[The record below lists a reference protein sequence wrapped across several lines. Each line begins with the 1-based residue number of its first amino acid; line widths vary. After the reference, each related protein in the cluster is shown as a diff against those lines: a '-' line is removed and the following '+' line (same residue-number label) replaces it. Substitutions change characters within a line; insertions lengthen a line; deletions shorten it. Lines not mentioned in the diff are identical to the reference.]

1 MGHHDTIGRLKDSVK
16 NKRGRFVTACP
27 PHRLAISSRHIVSRY
42 FSRGSGAI
50 RGMRRFP
57 FSTQLH
63 EGKCVMWER
72 IKAAPV
78 ITGAVFAIIGI
89 ILAVGGAQLVQL
101 GYPRYYLLAGTRLIA
116 SGLLFALGRRDGRA
130 GERRVG
136 EGGSDVCAAEL
147 RDISRGAA
155 ERSAGCD
162 VFPFRHNCTRGSA
175 SCGNGS
181 RRRR

>member
-63 EGKCVMWER
+63 EGQCVMWER
-72 IKAAPV
+72 FTEAPV
-78 ITGAVFAIIGI
+78 ITCAVFAIIRLL
-89 ILAVGGAQLVQL
+89 LAVGGAQLVPL
-101 GYPRYYLLAGTRLIA
+101 GYHLYYLLAGLWLIA
-116 SGLLFALGRRDGRA
+116 TGVLFALCGPP
-130 GERRVG
+130 
-136 EGGSDVCAAEL
+136 C
-147 RDISRGAA
+147 
-155 ERSAGCD
+155 
-162 VFPFRHNCTRGSA
+162 
-175 SCGNGS
+175 SC
-181 RRRR
+181 

>member
-57 FSTQLH
+57 FSPQLH

-78 ITGAVFAIIGI
+78 ITRAVFALIRI
-89 ILAVGGAQLVQL
+89 ILAVGGAPRGPL
-101 GYPRYYLLAGTRLIA
+101 GFTFHLLLACPG
-116 SGLLFALGRRDGRA
+116 
-130 GERRVG
+130 
-136 EGGSDVCAAEL
+136 
-147 RDISRGAA
+147 
-155 ERSAGCD
+155 
-162 VFPFRHNCTRGSA
+162 
-175 SCGNGS
+175 
-181 RRRR
+181 